1 MVNII
6 VVFPKMEDA
15 KGIRNLLV
23 RHGFSVSGVCTT
35 GTQALH
41 HADLLHEGIVICGY
55 HFQDML
61 YRELHRNLPEQ
72 FEMLLVASQR
82 YWEGSKEEGMVYL
95 PLPIKTNDL
104 LNTVD
109 MMAQALMRKK
119 KKWKARPKERSRE
132 EKEVIEQAKQI
143 LIERNHLSEAEAH
156 RYIQKASMDAGTNMV
171 ETAQMIL
178 QFAATKWLYFLGGCV
193 HYMILSE
200 PFFTASIK
208 QKLSNGQILDKF

>member
-6 VVFPKMEDA
+6 VVFPKIEDS

-35 GTQALH
+35 GAQALQY
-41 HADLLHEGIVICGY
+41 ADLFQDGIVICGY

-61 YRELHRNLPEQ
+61 YRELHENLPPH

-82 YWEGSKEEGMVYL
+82 YWEGSKEEGIVYL
-95 PLPIKTNDL
+95 PLPIRTHDL

-119 KKWKARPKERSRE
+119 KKWKVSFQERSEE
-132 EKEVIEQAKQI
+132 EKEVIEQAKRV

-178 QFAATKWLYFLGGCV
+178 QLF
-193 HYMILSE
+193 I
-200 PFFTASIK
+200 
-208 QKLSNGQILDKF
+208 

>member
-6 VVFPKMEDA
+6 VVFPKIEDA

-35 GTQALH
+35 GAQALQC
-41 HADLLHEGIVICGY
+41 ADLFQDGIVVCGY
-55 HFQDML
+55 HVPDMF
-61 YRELHRNLPEQ
+61 YRELHESLPEHM
-72 FEMLLVASQR
+72 EMLLIASKR
-82 YWEGSKEEGMVYL
+82 YWEGSKEEGIVYL

-109 MMAQALMRKK
+109 MMAQALLRKK
-119 KKWKARPKERSRE
+119 KKWKAQLKERSEE
-132 EKEVIEQAKQI
+132 EKDVIEQAKRV

-178 QFAATKWLYFLGGCV
+178 QLFV
-193 HYMILSE
+193 
-200 PFFTASIK
+200 
-208 QKLSNGQILDKF
+208 